1 MRGLA
6 WAAAIGGA
14 LAFAS
19 AAGAQDNAPVKIGV
33 TVSATGPTA
42 SLGIPEANTVKLMP
56 KEVGGRPVEY
66 VVLDDGGDTTRGVA
80 NARKM
85 LTDEKVDTIIGST
98 TTPVSLALVELAAE
112 AKVPLVSL
120 AGSAS
125 IVSPVDEKRRW
136 AFKTAQNDR
145 LMASAVADH
154 MAANKVKSVGFI
166 GFNDAYG
173 DGWLNE
179 ITPALAAKDIKIVAS
194 ERYARSDTSVTGPIL
209 KLVSATPDAVLI
221 AGAGTPAALPQKT
234 LKERNYAGRIYQTH
248 GVANA
253 DFLRVGGKDL
263 EGTVLPAGP
272 VLVAAQLPETH
283 PVKKA
288 ATEYVKAYEGMY
300 GAGTVSTFGAHANDA
315 AALLASAI
323 PTALK
328 SAKPGTPEFRTALR
342 DALEGSKDVVY
353 SQGVVNMKP
362 DDHVGQDKRARVLV
376 TIENGA
382 WKLLPEAATQ

>member
-1 MRGLA
+1 MRSLA
-6 WAAAIGGA
+6 RAAILGGA

-19 AAGAQDNAPVKIGV
+19 GAGAQDNAPVKIGV
-33 TVSATGPTA
+33 TVSTTGPTA

-56 KEVGGRPVEY
+56 KEVGGRAVEY
-66 VVLDDGGDTTRGVA
+66 VVLDDGGDTSRGVA
-80 NARKM
+80 NARKL
-85 LTDEKVDTIIGST
+85 LTEEKVDAIIGST

-125 IVSPVDEKRRW
+125 IVTPVDEKRKW

-145 LMASAVADH
+145 LMASAIADH
-154 MAANKVKSVGFI
+154 MAANKVATVGFI

-179 ITPALAAKDIKIVAS
+179 ITPALAAKNIKIVAS

-209 KLVSATPDAVLI
+209 KIVSAKPDAVLV

-234 LKERNYAGRIYQTH
+234 LKERNYTGRIYQTH
-248 GVANA
+248 GVANN

-272 VLVAAQLPETH
+272 VLVAAQLPEGH

-288 ATEYVKAYEGMY
+288 ATDYVKAYEAMY

-315 AALLASAI
+315 AMLLASAI

-328 SAKPGTPEFRTALR
+328 TAKTGTPEFRVALR
-342 DALEGSKDVVY
+342 DAIAGSKDVVY
-353 SQGVVNMKP
+353 SQGVVNMTP
-362 DDHVGQDKRARVLV
+362 EDHVGQDKRARVLV